1 MRATLIKNRS
11 HFDHNF
17 HVTSSVPSPAR
28 AAWPLEAAPR
38 RRPLGWLGVIA
49 VLVAC
54 LMALPIVSVATNIFS
69 SGTAGTWSHLAS
81 TVLPDYIVTTL
92 WLCLGVGS
100 LAAVIGVGT
109 AWLVTHFDFPMRR
122 SFEWALVL
130 PLAMPAYVM
139 AYAYTD
145 VLQFAGP
152 LQGWLRATMGW
163 TRADYWFPDVRSLG
177 GAVVMFSF
185 VLYPYVFMLAR
196 SAFMERGGAV
206 IEAGMSLGLSP
217 WQGFVRVSLPLA
229 RPAIAAGVALVLMET
244 LADYGTVSYF
254 SVQTFTTGI
263 YRAWFSLGDRV
274 AAAQLAMCLLG
285 FVVVVLALE
294 RQSRGQARFHGTG
307 LRRQPP
313 RGLPLTGWRAV
324 ASVTVCVVP
333 LLVGFVVP
341 AGVLL
346 HLAVTDGD
354 AQFGTRF
361 IMLAGNS
368 VLVSVLTAV
377 LAVSLALLVAYAR
390 RLDPRP
396 LTRAAHW
403 AVGLGYALPG
413 SVIAVGV
420 LIPLARAD
428 NLLAQWLQSTFGWHT
443 GLLFTG
449 TIAAL
454 VFACVVRFMTSALQ
468 TVDSALHRVTPH
480 MDDAARSLGLRPAQ
494 SLRRVHLP
502 LLHRGLLTAGLLVFI
517 DVMKELPAT
526 LVMRPFNFDTLATQ
540 VYTLASD
547 ERLAEASSA
556 TLTIVAVGLLPLFV
570 LCRQIAR
577 ERS

>member
-1 MRATLIKNRS
+1 M
-11 HFDHNF
+11 
-17 HVTSSVPSPAR
+17 
-28 AAWPLEAAPR
+28 PR
-38 RRPLGWLGVIA
+38 RRPLGWLGA
-49 VLVAC
+49 GALLVAC

-100 LAAVIGVGT
+100 LAALIGVGT
-109 AWLVTHFDFPMRR
+109 AWLVTHFDFPLRR

-163 TRADYWFPDVRSLG
+163 TRDDYWFPDVRSLG

-217 WQGFVRVSLPLA
+217 WRGFVRVSLPLA

-313 RGLPLTGWRAV
+313 RGLPLTGWRAAGSIV
-324 ASVTVCVVP
+324 ACVVP
-333 LLVGFVVP
+333 LLIGFFVP

-361 IMLAGNS
+361 ITLAGNS
-368 VLVSVLTAV
+368 VGVSVLTAV

-396 LTRAAHW
+396 LTRTAHW

-449 TIAAL
+449 SIAAL
-454 VFACVVRFMTSALQ
+454 VFACLVRFMTSALQ

-480 MDDAARSLGLRPAQ
+480 MDDAARSLGLKPARA
-494 SLRRVHLP
+494 LRRVHLP
-502 LLHRGLLTAGLLVFI
+502 LLQRGLLTAGLLVFI

-577 ERS
+577 ERH